1 MVLVD
6 GSDFRF
12 PADYYVRVYNDK
24 LTYRQHYVS
33 AYKTDAP
40 NTLIYTIHKL
50 LVNVVIQLVDA
61 EIYTT
66 YIGENKGTFKLSAN
80 TDVEE
85 LLKIALSSALDK
97 PVTLNNKAQL
107 TLF

>member
-1 MVLVD
+1 MD

-12 PADYYVRVYNDK
+12 PADYYVRVYNNN
-24 LTYRQHYVS
+24 LTYRQHYAS

-50 LVNVVIQLVDA
+50 PVNVVIHLTDTG
-61 EIYTT
+61 IYTT
-66 YIGENKGTFKLSAN
+66 YIGEHKGAFKLPVS
-80 TDVEE
+80 TSVEE

-97 PVTLNNKAQL
+97 PVTINNKAQL

>member
-1 MVLVD
+1 MD

-12 PADYYVRVYNDK
+12 PADYYVRVYDNK
-24 LTYRQHYVS
+24 LIYRQHYAS
-33 AYKTDAP
+33 AYKTDSP
-40 NTLIYTIHKL
+40 GTIIYVLHKL
-50 LVNVVIQLVDA
+50 SVNVVIQLVDT
-61 EIYTT
+61 EIYAT
-66 YIGENKGTFKLSAN
+66 YIGKHKGTLKLPVT
-80 TDVEE
+80 TDVGE